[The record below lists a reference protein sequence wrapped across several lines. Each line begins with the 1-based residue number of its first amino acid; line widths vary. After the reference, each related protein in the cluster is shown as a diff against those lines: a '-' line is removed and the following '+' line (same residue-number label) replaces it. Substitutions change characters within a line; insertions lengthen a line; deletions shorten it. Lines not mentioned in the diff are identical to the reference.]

1 MKRSKPTNFSSN
13 SSKNPSRPSAS
24 ERNTLSELQRL
35 MASAVMRRLTPA
47 EEMQKKWSDGR
58 STQRVVGEF
67 IKPNDRL
74 TSFERLEIYN
84 RQYWNRILECFYN
97 DYPGLQTLLGEKKFR
112 NLAIAYLDQCPSQSF
127 TMRNLGRSLESFLRA
142 EPHHAKPSEQLSLD
156 MARLEWA
163 HVEAFDAEAKPFLVA
178 DDLLGLDASNL
189 QLTLQPYLS
198 LLALEYAVDE
208 FLLLLKKEG
217 DTLRSES
224 SNAIMESRKHAVKKF
239 TKPKRKKIF
248 LAVHRMD
255 DCVWYK
261 RIDADEF
268 KILSALRNGATLENA
283 CAEAIDPEARSVE
296 EWSTLIRQWFQNW
309 TSLGWFCR
317 SGAN

>member
-1 MKRSKPTNFSSN
+1 
-13 SSKNPSRPSAS
+13 
-24 ERNTLSELQRL
+24 
-35 MASAVMRRLTPA
+35 MASAVMRRLNPA

-58 STQRVVGEF
+58 ATKQVVGEF

-84 RQYWNRILECFYN
+84 RQYWNRILECFYA

-112 NLAIAYLDQCPSQSF
+112 SLAIAYFDQYPSQCF

-142 EPHHAKPSEQLSLD
+142 EPHHTKPIEQLALD

-178 DDLLGLDASNL
+178 DDLLGLDASRL
-189 QLTLQPYLS
+189 QLTLQPYLT
-198 LLALEYAVDE
+198 LLDLNYEVDR
-208 FLLLLKKEG
+208 FLLSQKQEG
-217 DTLRSES
+217 DTLRSEA
-224 SNAIMESRKHAVKKF
+224 SNAITESRKHTSKKF
-239 TKPKRKKIF
+239 IKPKRKKIF
-248 LAVHRMD
+248 VAVHRMD
-255 DCVWYK
+255 DNVWYK

-268 KILSALRNGATLENA
+268 KILSALRDGTTLESA
-283 CAEAIDPEARSVE
+283 CAEAIDPAARPVE
-296 EWSTLIRQWFQNW
+296 EWSSLIRQWFQNW

-317 SGAN
+317 LES

>member
-1 MKRSKPTNFSSN
+1 
-13 SSKNPSRPSAS
+13 
-24 ERNTLSELQRL
+24 
-35 MASAVMRRLTPA
+35 MASAVMRPLTPS

-58 STQRVVGEF
+58 STQSVVGEF

-97 DYPGLQTLLGEKKFR
+97 DYPGLQILLGEKKFR
-112 NLAIAYLDQCPSQSF
+112 QLAIAYLDRFPSQCF

-142 EPHHAKPSEQLSLD
+142 EPQHAKPTEQLALD

-163 HVEAFDAEAKPFLVA
+163 HVEAFDAEARPVLTA
-178 DDLLGLDASNL
+178 DDLLGLDASKF
-189 QLTLQPYLS
+189 QLTIQPYLS

-208 FLLLLKKEG
+208 FLLSLKKDG
-217 DTLRSES
+217 DTLRSEA
-224 SNAIMESRKHAVKKF
+224 SNAVTEQRRTSVKKLN
-239 TKPKRKKIF
+239 KPKRKKIF

-268 KILSALRNGATLENA
+268 KILSALRDGSTLENA
-283 CAEAIDPEARSVE
+283 CAEAIDPAARSVE
-296 EWSTLIRQWFQNW
+296 EWSSLIRQWFQNW

-317 SGAN
+317 LE

>member
-1 MKRSKPTNFSSN
+1 
-13 SSKNPSRPSAS
+13 
-24 ERNTLSELQRL
+24 
-35 MASAVMRRLTPA
+35 MRRLTPA

-58 STQRVVGEF
+58 ATKQVVGEF

-84 RQYWNRILECFYN
+84 RQYWNRILECFYA

-112 NLAIAYLDQCPSQSF
+112 SLAIAYFDQYPSQCF

-142 EPHHAKPSEQLSLD
+142 EPHHTKPIEQLALD

-178 DDLLGLDASNL
+178 DDLLGLDASKL
-189 QLTLQPYLS
+189 QLTLQPYLT
-198 LLALEYAVDE
+198 LLDLNYEVDR
-208 FLLLLKKEG
+208 FLLLLKQEG
-217 DTLRSES
+217 DTLRSEA
-224 SNAIMESRKHAVKKF
+224 SNAITESRKHVSKKF
-239 TKPKRKKIF
+239 IKPRRKKIF

-255 DCVWYK
+255 DNVWYK

-268 KILSALRNGATLENA
+268 KILSALRDGTTLESA
-283 CAEAIDPEARSVE
+283 CAEAIDPAARSVE
-296 EWSTLIRQWFQNW
+296 EWSSLIRQWFQNW

-317 SGAN
+317 LES

>member
-1 MKRSKPTNFSSN
+1 
-13 SSKNPSRPSAS
+13 
-24 ERNTLSELQRL
+24 
-35 MASAVMRRLTPA
+35 MRRLTPS
-47 EEMQKKWSDGR
+47 EEMQKKWTDGR
-58 STQRVVGEF
+58 ATKQVIGEF

-112 NLAIAYLDQCPSQSF
+112 NLAIAYLDKCPSQCF
-127 TMRNLGRSLESFLRA
+127 TMRNLGRSLEIFLRA
-142 EPHHAKPSEQLSLD
+142 EPHHTKPIEQLALD

-163 HVEAFDAEAKPFLVA
+163 HVEAFDAEAKPVLIA
-178 DDLLGLDASNL
+178 DDLLGLDASKL

-198 LLALEYAVDE
+198 LLELEYAVDE
-208 FLLLLKKEG
+208 FLLSLKREG
-217 DTLRSES
+217 DTLRSEA
-224 SNAIMESRKHAVKKF
+224 SNAIMESRKHTVKKF

-261 RIDADEF
+261 RIAADEF
-268 KILSALRNGATLENA
+268 KILSALRDGATLESA
-283 CAEAIDPEARSVE
+283 CADAIDPAAHSVE
-296 EWSTLIRQWFQNW
+296 EWSSLIRQWFQNW

-317 SGAN
+317 SD